1 MKWNF
6 SKKTFLISLSL
17 FIVVIFFP
25 NLTMTPIFLRLS
37 TSLFCI
43 GSIVQLTDF
52 LFHPFLIFSKKC
64 DQKKYFYITQSPLS
78 ISTFFLSRFF
88 KDRAS
93 LFKVQ
98 FINVLS
104 KCAKKKKQLPY
115 YCISHAYT
123 YSILKKF
130 EQEGYIKN
138 LKFYATTPM
147 KISFLRGLYGLDK
160 RQKLIPMR
168 HIDFEYSGKS
178 ISIEELKDLMRKFHL
193 SEEVFR
199 ISRGKVH
206 YRLIRKRTFMEKT
219 RSELLHD
226 LQKEKESLLDINQ
239 TERVKVKKKMK

>member
-6 SKKTFLISLSL
+6 SKKTFIIS
-17 FIVVIFFP
+17 FILLAIVIFFP
-25 NLTMTPIFLRLS
+25 NISMMPIFLRMS

-52 LFHPFLIFSKKC
+52 LFHPFLIFPKKC
-64 DQKKYFYITQSPLS
+64 DQKKYFYITQSPLA

-88 KDRAS
+88 KDHAN

-98 FINVLS
+98 FINMLS

-138 LKFYATTPM
+138 LKFYPTTPM
-147 KISFLRGLYGLDK
+147 KISFLRKLYGLDK

-168 HIDFEYSGKS
+168 HIDFEYSGKL
-178 ISIEELKDLMRKFHL
+178 ISIEELRDLMRKFHL
-193 SEEVFR
+193 SEDVFK
-199 ISRGKVH
+199 IRGGKLH
-206 YRLIRKRTFMEKT
+206 YRLIRKKFFTEKT
-219 RSELLHD
+219 RSELLLD
-226 LQKEKESLLDINQ
+226 LQKEKESLLAINQ
-239 TERVKVKKKMK
+239 DQIEKVKVKKK